1 MIRSCNDGT
10 ATIPGYN
17 GLLLKAIKGD
27 TFVAAGLYF
36 AVHYCLVDAVAT
48 RVEMS
53 LACGR

>member
-27 TFVAAGLYF
+27 AFVAADLYF

-48 RVEMS
+48 RLQS
-53 LACGR
+53 